1 MGMLGP
7 TKISDG
13 NDNVVATGTD
23 GNDDDSRTIQVVVD
37 EDNGLEEGGTYTIT
51 KGDGSGYRSIN
62 YTGTR
67 DGMAHFRY
75 ETANKFS
82 PGAG

>member
-23 GNDDDSRTIQVVVD
+23 GNDDDSKTLQVVID
-37 EDNGLEEGGTYTIT
+37 EDNGLVEGGFYTIT
-51 KGDGSGYRSIN
+51 KNDGSGYRSIC
-62 YTGTR
+62 YTGPR
-67 DGMAHFRY
+67 AGFAQFAY